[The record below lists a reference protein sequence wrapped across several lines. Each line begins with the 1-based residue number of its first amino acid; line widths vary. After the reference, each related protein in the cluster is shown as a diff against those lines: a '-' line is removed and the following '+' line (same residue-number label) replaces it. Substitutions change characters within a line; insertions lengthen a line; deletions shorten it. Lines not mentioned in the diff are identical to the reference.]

1 MEYLKCVQSI
11 LLCCLLFISGI
22 HAKTKCEICKDVEKN
37 FEEGL
42 KKTAKS
48 NFGGGNTKWEEKSLG
63 KYRYSETRLV
73 EVIENLCE
81 NSEKECHTF
90 VEEHEE
96 LVEKYWHSDF
106 AKNKGTD
113 FFMWLCIDNV
123 KVCCPENTYGPNCK
137 SCPGGTKS
145 PCNGNG
151 KCDGAGTRSGKGTCS
166 CDHGYSGEMCDSC
179 TDGHYEEVKNDT
191 HTICNKCD
199 DSCKSTCWEAG
210 PKGCDECNTGWTHS
224 EEEGC
229 VDVDECSSDS
239 AKCTD
244 DEYCSNTVGSFYC
257 GKCHSA
263 CKGCTQY
270 GADKCTECSGGYR
283 LTDNTC
289 TDIDEC
295 TEDTSLCG
303 GENRQCV
310 NNPGSYTCTCNEG
323 FIEQDDKCVPKPK
336 DVPKPSKKKKTKS
349 KSIWSKIYSFAT
361 QASMLNFLLVLCLFV
376 LFGRLFK
383 GEVLVILIMSVLY
396 LQYLLWFSSKTEK
409 SK

>member
-179 TDGHYEEVKNDT
+179 MDGHYEEVKNDT

-239 AKCTD
+239 AQCTD

-270 GADKCTECSGGYR
+270 GADKCTECSEGYR

-336 DVPKPSKKKKTKS
+336 D
-349 KSIWSKIYSFAT
+349 
-361 QASMLNFLLVLCLFV
+361 
-376 LFGRLFK
+376 
-383 GEVLVILIMSVLY
+383 E
-396 LQYLLWFSSKTEK
+396 SSKDQGEENTEDSQEPK
-409 SK
+409 EEL